1 MQQLINILIFVNFK
15 SDRRAC
21 AIPDPDNEEV
31 IFTGGWYTRT
41 RVSVYNKAGHQR
53 DLANLKQGRYQHAC
67 SGFIY
72 GEKRVII
79 ESNDFNYY
87 KYLALNGCWRS
98 LWT

>member
-1 MQQLINILIFVNFK
+1 MITIKKCVNFI
-15 SDRRAC
+15 SNREAC

-31 IFTGGWYTRT
+31 IITGGFYTMT

-53 DLANLKQGRYQHAC
+53 DLADLKQGRLLHAC

-79 ESNDFNYY
+79 ESNHFHHY
-87 KYLALNGCWRS
+87 KAVALHGCRRMVWIY
-98 LWT
+98 